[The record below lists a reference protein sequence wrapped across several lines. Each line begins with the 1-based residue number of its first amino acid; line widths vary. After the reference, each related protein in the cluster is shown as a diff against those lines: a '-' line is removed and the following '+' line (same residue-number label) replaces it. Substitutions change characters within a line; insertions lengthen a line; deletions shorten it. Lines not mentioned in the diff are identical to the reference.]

1 MEKQKPDAPL
11 AKVAYEISSKG
22 ENTNLTTKLPEKGQ
36 LIYLSK
42 YLRKRNR
49 INYLSFS
56 IKIVPNQNQ
65 SKLLKVNTTILI
77 KR

>member
-49 INYLSFS
+49 INYC
-56 IKIVPNQNQ
+56 V
-65 SKLLKVNTTILI
+65 LLD
-77 KR
+77 